1 MLTSTLCDLSLI
13 EAGSSR
19 IFNRRQLD
27 RRQSMCRET
36 WAQEIADLVASV
48 PAALRKLRVLV
59 ADDQRDATDGF
70 ARLVRCWGHEV
81 RWAYDA
87 AAALEVAAA
96 QLPDVVFL
104 DIGMPRLNGC
114 GLAEQ
119 LRQGALHKNCL
130 LIAVTGHAD
139 EPRRKLCAEAGIDLV
154 LIKPV
159 DCEIIELLLALESQR
174 LGLPQP
180 TAAAGAVRH

>member
-1 MLTSTLCDLSLI
+1 MLTSTLYDLSLI

-19 IFNRRQLD
+19 IFNRHQLN
-27 RRQSMCRET
+27 RRRSLSRET
-36 WAQEIADLVASV
+36 WAQEIEHLVASV

-59 ADDQRDATDGF
+59 ADDQRDATDGL

-87 AAALEVAAA
+87 AAALEIATA
-96 QLPDVVFL
+96 QLPDVVLL
-104 DIGMPRLNGC
+104 DIGMPLLDGC

-119 LRQGALHKNCL
+119 LRLNARQKDCL
-130 LIAVTGHAD
+130 LIAITGHAD
-139 EPRRKLCAEAGIDLV
+139 EQHRQQCALAGIDLV

-159 DCEIIELLLALESQR
+159 DCEIIETLLTLESER
-174 LGLPQP
+174 LGLSQP
-180 TAAAGAVRH
+180 ARAAGAIRP

>member
-19 IFNRRQLD
+19 VFNRRQLD
-27 RRQSMCRET
+27 RRQSQSRNSWT
-36 WAQEIADLVASV
+36 QEIADLVASV

-59 ADDQRDATDGF
+59 ADDQRDATDGL
-70 ARLVRCWGHEV
+70 ARLVRCWGYEV

-96 QLPDVVFL
+96 QLPDVVLL
-104 DIGMPRLNGC
+104 DIGMPLLDGC
-114 GLAEQ
+114 GLAKQ
-119 LRQGALHKNCL
+119 LRLDPHHKNCL
-130 LIAVTGHAD
+130 LLAVTGHAD
-139 EPRRKLCAEAGIDLV
+139 EQRRQQCAEDGIDLV

-159 DCEIIELLLALESQR
+159 DCEIIETLLTLESQR
-174 LGLPQP
+174 LGLPKP
-180 TAAAGAVRH
+180 AGAAGTLCP

>member
-1 MLTSTLCDLSLI
+1 MSGNL
-13 EAGSSR
+13 
-19 IFNRRQLD
+19 
-27 RRQSMCRET
+27 
-36 WAQEIADLVASV
+36 AQEIAGLVASV

-59 ADDQRDATDGF
+59 ADDQRDATDGL
-70 ARLVRCWGHEV
+70 ARLVRCWGYEV

-87 AAALEVAAA
+87 ATALEVAAA
-96 QLPDVVFL
+96 QLPDVVLL

-119 LRQGALHKNCL
+119 LRLDVRHENCL
-130 LIAVTGHAD
+130 LIAVTSHAN
-139 EPRRKLCAEAGIDLV
+139 EQRRQQCALAGIDLV

-159 DCEIIELLLALESQR
+159 DCEIIELLLTLESQH

-180 TAAAGAVRH
+180 AGAAGAVRH